1 MGEGLPPIGQM
12 VLGLAVIAIG
22 GLAALAYPMLQ
33 IRALREMR
41 GVWLLLAAVPFL
53 PMAYIIVITAMAFR
67 QRSNL
72 WPILL
77 ILTAPFGAAYFAI
90 LRWLHRWLA
99 RGAREGAAFMIAFI
113 GTRPLVAGTHGP
125 PGERTSGPLCG
136 TDVLPAISSAS
147 WRSRPPPAFRPSR
160 RRVPSSGCF
169 RSACWSWCRAA
180 PYPGCGCRNLLRC
193 QFGRGDT

>member
-53 PMAYIIVITAMAFR
+53 PMAYIIVITAMALR
-67 QRSNL
+67 EGSNL

-77 ILTAPFGAAYFAI
+77 IFTAPLGTAYLVI
-90 LRWLHRWLA
+90 LRWLRRWLSPSQVEQ
-99 RGAREGAAFMIAFI
+99 REK
-113 GTRPLVAGTHGP
+113 
-125 PGERTSGPLCG
+125 
-136 TDVLPAISSAS
+136 VLH
-147 WRSRPPPAFRPSR
+147 
-160 RRVPSSGCF
+160 
-169 RSACWSWCRAA
+169 
-180 PYPGCGCRNLLRC
+180 
-193 QFGRGDT
+193 